1 MNELQSASRLLGWV
15 VGGLL
20 ALGLVGS
27 LGKLTYNMAEAA
39 IEAQQH
45 DQMSYGKFSR
55 LLWSQSSKNQKK
67 DSAAS
72 K

>member
-1 MNELQSASRLLGWV
+1 MNELQAPVRFLTWV
-15 VGGLL
+15 VGIVL

-27 LGKLTYNMAEAA
+27 LGKLTYRMAEAA

-55 LLWSQSSKNQKK
+55 QLWSPQRKK
-67 DSAAS
+67 
-72 K
+72 

>member
-1 MNELQSASRLLGWV
+1 MNELTAASKFLFWV
-15 VGGLL
+15 ASMVV

-27 LGKLTYNMAEAA
+27 LGKMTYNMATAA

-55 LLWSQSSKNQKK
+55 QLWSSPARK
-67 DSAAS
+67 
-72 K
+72 